1 MPELPDVEV
10 MRRYLLGQGLVGR
23 RFTGAVILWHKA
35 IKGSSLEDF
44 VLGITQ
50 RRIEEV
56 DRRAK
61 LLIVRLDDGQC
72 LIFHMRMTG
81 SLLLE
86 SSSIARHPM
95 TRNYFLLD
103 DGRELRFVDPR
114 KLGTLRLLEDEGQAT
129 KNLGP
134 EPLDPSFTPQV
145 LMDRLK
151 GRKAPIKAL
160 LCDQGVIA
168 GIGNIYADE
177 ILFAS
182 AVHPLA
188 PGGNLKTKQTKRMH
202 QATVSILSKAIDNLA
217 DLASRGSPPTES
229 VEGLS
234 TLMVPRKKDEPC
246 RVCAAPIQ
254 RVPVR
259 GRSTYFCLNC
269 QR

>member
-50 RRIEEV
+50 RLIEKI

-61 LLIVRLDDGQC
+61 LLIVRLDDGQS

-86 SSSIARHPM
+86 PGSSDRHPM

-129 KNLGP
+129 NNLGP
-134 EPLDPSFTPQV
+134 EPLDLSFTPQV
-145 LMDRLK
+145 LMDQANGSK
-151 GRKAPIKAL
+151 GAHQGFVMRPRSHSGNRQHIRRRNP
-160 LCDQGVIA
+160 LC
-168 GIGNIYADE
+168 IGCT
-177 ILFAS
+177 S
-182 AVHPLA
+182 
-188 PGGNLKTKQTKRMH
+188 
-202 QATVSILSKAIDNLA
+202 
-217 DLASRGSPPTES
+217 SRT
-229 VEGLS
+229 
-234 TLMVPRKKDEPC
+234 RW
-246 RVCAAPIQ
+246 
-254 RVPVR
+254 
-259 GRSTYFCLNC
+259 
-269 QR
+269 